1 MHIKKI
7 LLLCLMVSF
16 FTSCK
21 KEENI
26 VGKNIIPEGEDIE
39 LQYTDT
45 LTLSAFSTKDDSI
58 ITDEMSLN
66 LLGFVSDPMFGYTQA
81 DIYSQFRLTEN
92 ALDFGENADLDSII
106 LTLSYKGFFGDTL
119 HPFEIKVYELD
130 ESLDIEKNYYSTS
143 TLSYQPDNLTEATS
157 YQCYPKPNTINKND
171 SSQTSPII
179 RIPLKKSF
187 GKAKFMDKSGD
198 DELSN
203 NDKFLAYFKGLL
215 IQAQA
220 ISNNGSMVYVDM
232 LDAISSLTIYYHNDQ
247 KTNLKHSFIA
257 NKSAERF
264 SAINHFDYTNA
275 NTAIKKQI
283 IEKDYSEA
291 EENLFVQASGGV
303 KTLIHFPYLQSMFKG
318 KKVMIYKAELVVT
331 RHEGDYSV
339 FFQPPALDLYYKK
352 DSTVSTSYYL
362 PDYLMGPE
370 HFGGIYNKKTNEYRF
385 RITQYVQKL
394 LLEETANHPL
404 HLVVKGAATKA
415 NRMML
420 YGVNPKNNKN
430 RLRLELTY
438 SFINE

>member
-1 MHIKKI
+1 MNIKTI
-7 LLLCLMVSF
+7 LLLCLTVGF
-16 FTSCK
+16 FVSCK

-26 VGKNIIPEGEDIE
+26 VGKNIVPESENIE

-66 LLGFVSDPMFGYTQA
+66 LLGFVSDPIFGHTQA
-81 DIYSQFRLTEN
+81 SIYSQFRLTEN
-92 ALDFGENADLDSII
+92 ALNFGENADLDSIV

-119 HPFEIKVYELD
+119 NPFEIRVYELD
-130 ESLDIEKNYYSTS
+130 ESLDIEKTYYSTS
-143 TLSYQPDNLTEATS
+143 TLSYQSENLIGTTPF
-157 YQCYPKPNTINKND
+157 QCYLKPNTVHKND
-171 SSQTSPII
+171 SVQTNPTI

-187 GKAKFMDKSGD
+187 GKTKFMDKSGS

-203 NDKFLAYFKGLL
+203 NDKFLAYFKGLF

-220 ISNNGSMVYVDM
+220 INNNGSIVYVDM

-247 KTNLKHSFIA
+247 KTNLKHSFVV

-264 SAINHFDYTNA
+264 STVNHFDYAHA
-275 NTAIKKQI
+275 NTSLKKQI

-291 EENLFVQASGGV
+291 EENLFVQASGGI
-303 KTLIHFPYLQSMFKG
+303 KALIHFPYLQNMFKG

-331 RHEGDYSV
+331 RYEGDYSV

-352 DSTVSTSYYL
+352 DSTASTSYYL
-362 PDYLMGPE
+362 TDYLMGPE
-370 HFGGIYNKKTNEYRF
+370 YFGGIYHKQTNEYRF
-385 RITQYVQKL
+385 RITQYIQKL
-394 LLEETANHPL
+394 LLEGTANYPL